1 MTQIVTPG
9 AHGHLAV
16 QLVTVVPLLDIEFA
30 QRLPK
35 VSVSRQTVKLVERKH
50 VRRIPVRRALVRL
63 ANGLNGDNAL
73 KHVVEE
79 LKIGFECCVVQIAI
93 PKNN

>member
-35 VSVSRQTVKLVERKH
+35 VSARRQTVKLVERKH
-50 VRRIPVRRALVRL
+50 VRRIPVRRA
-63 ANGLNGDNAL
+63 
-73 KHVVEE
+73 VERVAS
-79 LKIGFECCVVQIAI
+79 IF
-93 PKNN
+93 